1 MPKRRHGVWRC
12 SDVHGE
18 NAIDVVE
25 VEVVWGNPAKPQIR
39 ATVAQAPNKMV
50 NRQRGF
56 QCVAVAFFYAV
67 MRAPV
72 ERWDSGRTHG
82 IWMAA
87 IGMRVYL
94 RANFREING

>member
-12 SDVHGE
+12 SDVHGK

-25 VEVVWGNPAKPQIR
+25 IEVVWGNPAKPR
-39 ATVAQAPNKMV
+39 RFWATVAQAPNKMD

-72 ERWDSGRTHG
+72 ER
-82 IWMAA
+82 
-87 IGMRVYL
+87 
-94 RANFREING
+94 

>member
-1 MPKRRHGVWRC
+1 
-12 SDVHGE
+12 
-18 NAIDVVE
+18 
-25 VEVVWGNPAKPQIR
+25 
-39 ATVAQAPNKMV
+39 
-50 NRQRGF
+50 
-56 QCVAVAFFYAV
+56 